1 MNDKIVCYLTQE
13 YSRGATWI
21 YSEELAKSIMKI
33 SNWNPILVTA
43 LRDEKATPKLPKSDI
58 KIKFIKTIS
67 SKFFYSS
74 SYWRGTNSTLKAI
87 QPLIIHGNLPMLST
101 WGIKTKTPIIET
113 IHTTFFGENKSIIE
127 LPPAKLNWVERRLL
141 LAYPILKKIETNLM
155 KKAVHLIAVSEP
167 IKQEI
172 LENYPIRESKI
183 TVVPNGVD
191 VLKYKKEETTIYKK
205 KEGEFV
211 LGFLGRMMIRKGSD
225 LILPIL
231 KKVKTENPNIK
242 LLFAGDDLRQ
252 RERFLK
258 IIQKNNLKDSVID
271 LGYIDD
277 NMKNS
282 FFGSVDLFL
291 LPSNYEGMNLTLLEA
306 LSCQTPIL
314 ATPEAVTFEH
324 DNTIITS
331 NRSVDS
337 FANKILE
344 LMNNEEVLTS
354 IANRSKKIAEK
365 YTWENTAKQTLEVY
379 EKIL

>member
-1 MNDKIVCYLTQE
+1 
-13 YSRGATWI
+13 
-21 YSEELAKSIMKI
+21 
-33 SNWNPILVTA
+33 
-43 LRDEKATPKLPKSDI
+43 
-58 KIKFIKTIS
+58 
-67 SKFFYSS
+67 
-74 SYWRGTNSTLKAI
+74 
-87 QPLIIHGNLPMLST
+87 MLST